1 VKGLY
6 LFKPIHMEI
15 QILIEVLE
23 HSVKKNGADK
33 PVTLGHL
40 LNLVRLADKIEEK
53 EADEDNIYP
62 YDPNWD

>member
-1 VKGLY
+1 
-6 LFKPIHMEI
+6 MEI

-40 LNLVRLADKIEEK
+40 LNLLRLADKIEEK
-53 EADEDNIYP
+53 EDAEADFYVH
-62 YDPNWD
+62 DPNWD

>member
-1 VKGLY
+1 
-6 LFKPIHMEI
+6 MEI

-40 LNLVRLADKIEEK
+40 LNLVRLADKIEQK
-53 EADEDNIYP
+53 EADKNDYCG
-62 YDPNWD
+62 YDSHWD

>member
-1 VKGLY
+1 MRGLD

-53 EADEDNIYP
+53 EADNDIYP
-62 YDPNWD
+62 YDS

>member
-1 VKGLY
+1 
-6 LFKPIHMEI
+6 MEI

-40 LNLVRLADKIEEK
+40 LNLVRLADKIEQE
-53 EADEDNIYP
+53 EDDNDMYP